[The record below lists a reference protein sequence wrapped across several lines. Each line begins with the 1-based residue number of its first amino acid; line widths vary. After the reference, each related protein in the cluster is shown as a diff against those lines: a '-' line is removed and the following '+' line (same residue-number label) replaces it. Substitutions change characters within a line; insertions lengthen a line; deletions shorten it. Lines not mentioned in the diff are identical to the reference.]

1 MEAPE
6 RFDPKAMH
14 GSLMEAE
21 HLARYWWAASLV
33 SGRRV
38 LDAGCGTAYGS
49 EILARAGASEVVGVD
64 ADPAAVKEARAST
77 AGVTLE
83 VADAR
88 DLPHP
93 DGSFDVAVCF
103 EVIEHVDDPETILDE
118 LRRVLGRDGLLVVS
132 SPNRDVYP
140 PGNPH
145 HRHEFT
151 PDELADALSARF
163 EHVRLVR
170 QHDWLGSG
178 VVEDGDFGAT
188 DGAFDAVV
196 RKAVEA
202 APGEELY
209 TLALASGAELP
220 AAEPLVVLT
229 ETADAKW
236 WQEQLDRLRD
246 ERDTIEGTLR
256 QVVTQLAER
265 DEQLRDAEADKAE
278 LHGVIRSMQATRVWR
293 LGSAYWNLRDRVFRR
308 R

>member
-6 RFDPKAMH
+6 RFDPEAMH
-14 GSLMEAE
+14 GTLMEAE
-21 HLARYWWAASLV
+21 HLARYWWAASLA
-33 SGRRV
+33 SGKRV

-64 ADPAAVKEARAST
+64 VDPQAFAHASADRLR
-77 AGVTLE
+77 LE

-88 DLPHP
+88 DLPHR
-93 DGSFDVAVCF
+93 DGSFDLAVCF
-103 EVIEHVDDPETILDE
+103 EVIEHVDDPERIMDE
-118 LRRVLGRDGLLVVS
+118 LRRVLGPDGLLVVS
-132 SPNRDVYP
+132 SPNRNVYP

-163 EHVRLVR
+163 KQVRIVR
-170 QHDWLGSG
+170 QHDWLGSAVSDDMSG
-178 VVEDGDFGAT
+178 KPE
-188 DGAFDAVV
+188 AVV
-196 RKAVEA
+196 RKAVEVS
-202 APGEELY
+202 PGEELY

-220 AAEPLVVLT
+220 ATEPLVVLT

-246 ERDTIEGTLR
+246 ERDTIEANLA
-256 QVVTQLAER
+256 QVVAHLAER
-265 DEQLRDAEADKAE
+265 TDQLRKAEAGNME
-278 LHGVIRSMQATRVWR
+278 LHGVIRSMQATRVWK
-293 LGSAYWNLRDRVFRR
+293 LGSAYWNLRDRVLRR